1 MAKMDIFGGP
11 ERHNLLGGLFLS
23 PAEKRRYKQDHMVYL
38 YFARVRE
45 MARKGII

>member
-1 MAKMDIFGGP
+1 MAKMDIFGGGCNP
-11 ERHNLLGGLFLS
+11 RPIFGNSES
-23 PAEKRRYKQDHMVYL
+23 WWRRQIQNMMLDD